1 MKRKP
6 YRKGKKVLKMK
17 NKFSST
23 EEKLFLK
30 IKKVK

>member
-6 YRKGKKVLKMK
+6 YRKEKKISKTK

-23 EEKLFLK
+23 KEKLLLK